1 MDNPLQ
7 KLGMILRFVEQLPHT
22 WTGYS
27 FPFNTNGIGLIFQH
41 STHWPIFKIGQINKS
56 HFSFHKKT
64 DLIFYVLQKLILLC
78 KHTFSSNPVKSIISK
93 RFINFEKI
101 QLLLIFSNPNIDNVS
116 VTVAL
121 NGRAYEHCYRY
132 NSNKIF
138 IYYF

>member
-1 MDNPLQ
+1 M
-7 KLGMILRFVEQLPHT
+7 
-22 WTGYS
+22 
-27 FPFNTNGIGLIFQH
+27 
-41 STHWPIFKIGQINKS
+41 
-56 HFSFHKKT
+56 
-64 DLIFYVLQKLILLC
+64 LC

-138 IYYF
+138 IYYFEKYVYLYEKQTEGKLEEGVIFRAYSNELKWIVQECMYLVRKKAKLDYYEKLKIKEKKEK